1 MRPQVAFRCMA
12 TSSEMAAFAK
22 TSATAQLQHRVR
34 RFCVALCAGRIDR
47 FSAPV
52 KSGRRSTT
60 SDAHRAPRGRRVCV
74 SPTRLLSDADD
85 RLADT
90 LLDSWPA
97 RLGTLR
103 LGALRLGAF
112 VGRVFN
118 APNPLSEGPVADH
131 RDQLLDAVTEFLAVI
146 DQPATLLIARQR

>member
-1 MRPQVAFRCMA
+1 MA

-52 KSGRRSTT
+52 KSGRHSTT

-97 RLGTLR
+97 RLGTLRLGALR